1 LIYKWKIYDIFPDN
15 AFFIIFGG
23 KTTRMK
29 IHLIAIGGSAMHN
42 LAIALKEKG
51 YDVSGSD
58 DEIFEPSRSR
68 LMRHG
73 LLPSIMGWD
82 AGRVNKNLDAVILGM
97 HARTDNPELVK
108 ARELGLKIYS
118 YPEYLYEQCKDKRR
132 AVVAGSHGKTTVTAM
147 VMHVLRLSG
156 VDFDYMVGAQV
167 DGFDTMVRL
176 SEDAKTAVFEGDE
189 YPSSALDPRPK
200 FHLYR
205 PHIAL
210 ITGIAWDHINV
221 FPTFDDY
228 VEQFRIFTGLIEPGG
243 ELLYCADDPVLERIS
258 ESVNRKHIRAWGY
271 FTHPYEVRNG
281 KTFLVTE
288 QKKTVEVPF
297 FGQHNMQNVCAALHI
312 CRELGVTDDQFYK
325 AISTFKGAA
334 KRLQTLAQSE
344 HTHVFLDFAH
354 SPSKV
359 LATVNA
365 VKQQYP
371 SRTLVACLEL
381 HTFSSLSENFLS
393 QYKGSMTGADVAW
406 VYYNPETVKHKK
418 LAFFEINAVYE
429 AFGAQNLEVFTDSEV
444 LLQKI
449 KTMDWHNKN
458 LLIMTSGNFNGID
471 FAKLDMDM
479 KTRQVSKPHFAPS
492 KK

>member
-1 LIYKWKIYDIFPDN
+1 V
-15 AFFIIFGG
+15 
-23 KTTRMK
+23 K

-42 LAIALKEKG
+42 LAIALTGKG

-73 LLPSIMGWD
+73 LLPTHTGWD
-82 AGRVNKNLDAVILGM
+82 SGRIHKNLDAVILGM
-97 HARTDNPELVK
+97 HARADNPELEK
-108 ARELGLKIYS
+108 ARQLNLKIYS
-118 YPEYLYEQCKDKRR
+118 YPEYLYEQCKYKRR
-132 AVVAGSHGKTTVTAM
+132 VVVAGSHGKTTVTAM
-147 VMHVLRLSG
+147 VMHVLRSCG
-156 VDFDYMVGAQV
+156 VHFDYMVGAQV
-167 DGFDTMVRL
+167 EGFDTMVHL
-176 SEDAKTAVFEGDE
+176 SNDANIAVFEGDE

-210 ITGIAWDHINV
+210 MTGIAWDHINV
-221 FPTFDDY
+221 FPTFDQY
-228 VEQFRIFTGLIEPGG
+228 VEQFRKFTALIERGG
-243 ELLYCADDPVLERIS
+243 ELYYYADDPVLKRICDGTD
-258 ESVNRKHIRAWGY
+258 RQQIRTCAY
-271 FTHPYEVRNG
+271 LTHPHRVHNG
-281 KTFLVTE
+281 KTLLLTE
-288 QKKTVEVPF
+288 NNRQVEVPF
-297 FGQHNMQNVCAALHI
+297 FGRHNMQNTSAALQI
-312 CRELGVTDDQFYK
+312 CRALNITDHQFYE

-334 KRLQTLAQSE
+334 KRLQTLAQNE

-381 HTFSSLSENFLS
+381 HTFSSLSENFLE
-393 QYKGSMTGADVAW
+393 QYHGAMAGADVAW

-418 LAFFEINAVYE
+418 LAMFNPKAVYD
-429 AFGAQNLEVFTDSEV
+429 AFGTSNIEVFTDSEA

-449 KTMDWHNKN
+449 KSLDMYHKN
-458 LLIMTSGNFNGID
+458 LLIMTSGNFNGVD
-471 FAKLDMDM
+471 FAKISFCL
-479 KTRQVSKPHFAPS
+479 
-492 KK
+492 